1 MLKKFLFFNLIIL
14 ILTSCGYSPM
24 LSDNTNLKFGVTS
37 YEFSGNRQINNLIE
51 SKLSK
56 FLTNSN
62 DKRFKIKIKTNQKS
76 ISTAKDTT
84 GRVTNL
90 KIITNLELTYI
101 KENLENDNQEKTIT
115 FSESLNIIKNE
126 NNYEQD
132 KYEKIVIENMSEL
145 LFNKLTLF
153 LSRVQ

>member
-1 MLKKFLFFNLIIL
+1 MIKRFLIFNFVIL

-24 LSDNTNLKFGVTS
+24 LSKNTNLNYGITS

-51 SKLSK
+51 TKLSR
-56 FLTNSN
+56 FLSN
-62 DKRFKIKIKTNQKS
+62 TADKNFKIKITSDLKS
-76 ISTAKDTT
+76 IPAAKDAT

-90 KIITNLELTYI
+90 KIITNLKLTYT
-101 KENLENDNQEKTIT
+101 KESAQNDNQEKTIT

-126 NNYEQD
+126 NNYEHD

-153 LSRVQ
+153 LSRVK

>member
-1 MLKKFLFFNLIIL
+1 MFKKFLIFNFIIL

-24 LSDNTNLKFGVTS
+24 LSNNANLNFGVTS

-51 SKLSK
+51 TKLSK
-56 FLTNSN
+56 FLTNTT
-62 DKRFKIKIKTNQKS
+62 DKNFKIKITTDQKS
-76 ISTAKDTT
+76 ISAAKDNT

-90 KIITNLELTYI
+90 KIITNLKLTYI
-101 KENLENDNQEKTIT
+101 KENTQSDGQEKTIT

-126 NNYEQD
+126 NNYEHD

-153 LSRVQ
+153 LSRVK

>member
-1 MLKKFLFFNLIIL
+1 MIKRFLIFNFVIL

-24 LSDNTNLKFGVTS
+24 LSKNTNLNYGITS

-51 SKLSK
+51 TKLSR
-56 FLTNSN
+56 FLSN
-62 DKRFKIKIKTNQKS
+62 TADKNFKIKITSDLKS
-76 ISTAKDTT
+76 ISAAKDAT

-90 KIITNLELTYI
+90 KIITNLKLTYT
-101 KENLENDNQEKTIT
+101 KESAQNDNQEKTIT

-126 NNYEQD
+126 NNYEHD
-132 KYEKIVIENMSEL
+132 KYEKIVIENMAEL
-145 LFNKLTLF
+145 LFSKLTLF

>member
-1 MLKKFLFFNLIIL
+1 MIKKFLIFNFVIL

-24 LSDNTNLKFGVTS
+24 LSKNTNLNYGITS
-37 YEFSGNRQINNLIE
+37 YEFLGNRQINNLIE
-51 SKLSK
+51 TKLSR
-56 FLTNSN
+56 FLSN
-62 DKRFKIKIKTNQKS
+62 TADKNFKIKITSNLKS
-76 ISTAKDTT
+76 IPAAKDAT

-90 KIITNLELTYI
+90 KIITNLKLTYT
-101 KENLENDNQEKTIT
+101 KESAQNDNQEKTIT

-126 NNYEQD
+126 NNYEHD

>member
-1 MLKKFLFFNLIIL
+1 MIKKFLIFNFVIL

-24 LSDNTNLKFGVTS
+24 LSKNANLNYGITS

-51 SKLSK
+51 TKLRK
-56 FLTNSN
+56 FLTNRA
-62 DKRFKIKIKTNQKS
+62 DKNFKIKITSDQKS
-76 ISTAKDTT
+76 APAAKDAT

-90 KIITNLELTYI
+90 KITTNLKLTYI
-101 KENLENDNQEKTIT
+101 KENGGNDNQEKTIT

-126 NNYEQD
+126 NNYEHD
-132 KYEKIVIENMSEL
+132 KYEKIVIENMAEL
-145 LFNKLTLF
+145 LFGKLTLF